1 LKDIVAFVGPSISLA
16 AAEKIAPFDYRP
28 PAAQGDV
35 YLAVRAGARAIG
47 LIDGFFEGVPAV
59 WHKELLYALS
69 SGVHVFGASSMGA
82 LRAAELHS
90 YGMRGV
96 GQIFQWFAS
105 GLLDADD
112 EVALVHGPA
121 EVGYI
126 ALSLP
131 LVNVR
136 ATLDAAVQTGAFQ
149 ASTAQQLLRA
159 ARSIH
164 FKNRTWKQILDVAGQ
179 DRTARDASW
188 QWLSANAVDQK
199 RLDACT
205 MIEAMADLATAWP
218 GPFRPGFVFEPTD
231 AWTAGVAAFEADTAI
246 SRFDRLVV
254 DEARVGGADFEPLL
268 SAATSAV
275 LATSGRDGAAAPGFA
290 SRRLDTFRKNN
301 GLVDRGVFEAWLA
314 RNQLDGRE
322 LGKHLARRA
331 SVATI
336 VDRFN
341 NQLVSEL
348 IVEIKLR
355 GLYPRLSERASRK
368 MKTLSGS
375 QSNLGPTHVSRQF
388 LIEWFFENRLGR
400 KAPDD
405 LDDARRNLAL
415 PDIAALQELI
425 EREYLTTRLEGKD

>member
-1 LKDIVAFVGPSISLA
+1 LKDIVVFVGPSISLD
-16 AAEKIAPFDYRP
+16 AAERIAPFHYCP

-35 YLAVRAGARAIG
+35 YLAVRGGARAIG
-47 LIDGFFEGVPAV
+47 LVDGFFEGVPAV
-59 WHKELLYALS
+59 WHKEILYALS

-82 LRAAELHS
+82 LRAAELHA

-96 GQIFQWFAS
+96 GRIFQWFATD
-105 GLLDADD
+105 LLDADD

-136 ATLDAAVQTGAFQ
+136 ATLDAGVQTGALE
-149 ASTAQQLLRA
+149 ASTAQILLRT

-164 FKNRTWKQILDVAGQ
+164 FKDRTWKQILDVAGQ
-179 DRTARDASW
+179 DTTARDASW

-199 RLDACT
+199 RLDACA
-205 MIEAMADLATAWP
+205 MIEAMADLAADWP
-218 GPFRPGFVFEPTD
+218 GPFRPDFLFEPTD
-231 AWTAGVAAFEADTAI
+231 AWNAGVSAFEPDAAI
-246 SRFDRLVV
+246 SEFDRLVV
-254 DEARVGGADFEPLL
+254 DEARVGGADFEQLF

-275 LATSGRDGAAAPGFA
+275 FATPGRDEAAAPGLA

-301 GLVDRGVFEAWLA
+301 GLVDRGAFEAWLA

-322 LGKHLARRA
+322 LGKHLVRRA
-331 SVATI
+331 SLATI
-336 VDRFN
+336 VDRFQK
-341 NQLVSEL
+341 QLDSEL

-355 GLYPRLSERASRK
+355 GLYPRLSDRANRK
-368 MKTLSGS
+368 IKALSAS
-375 QSNLGPTHVSRQF
+375 PNNLRPVQVSRQL
-388 LIEWFFENRLGR
+388 LIEWFFENRLSR
-400 KAPDD
+400 RVPDD
-405 LDDARRNLAL
+405 LDDARRNLGL

-425 EREYLTTRLEGKD
+425 EREYLITRLEGKD